1 MMFKRILHNWHVKII
16 SLVIAMFLVFFTKA
30 SSLKEEPVVVDLAT
44 ITNNNYTF
52 TESLPQRV
60 TLMLKGEESEIQ
72 KVPVNDIIAYI
83 DASGIKKDGVYTLPI
98 LIKQDSVSTTTNKVE
113 ISVYPVS
120 IKIKIEEKVTKYLRV
135 ESSITGIP
143 AHGYELTSRFINPGV
158 ISVSGPRQHMDLLE
172 TIETEPIDLSGKN
185 SDFKTRVR
193 LNLND
198 PLLTFP
204 EGEFVDF
211 QGIIG
216 ETTVVKVVE
225 NVNIAVKELQP
236 DLEILSELPQ
246 VSVNVEGALLS
257 LQDFTK
263 NNVSLTINLSEI
275 KSPGIYD
282 VPITF
287 WTPKNVHLYDKSMD
301 SIKITVRKKLEN

>member
-1 MMFKRILHNWHVKII
+1 MIFKRILHNWHVKVI
-16 SLVIAMFLVFFTKA
+16 SLIIALFLVFFTKA
-30 SSLKEEPVVVDLAT
+30 NALKEEPVVVDLVT

-60 TLMLKGEESEIQ
+60 TLMLKGEDSEIQ
-72 KVPVNDIIAYI
+72 KVPVNDIVAYI
-83 DASGIKKDGVYTLPI
+83 DASEIIKDGVYTLPI
-98 LIKQDSVSTTTNKVE
+98 LIKQDGVYTTTQNVE
-113 ISVYPVS
+113 ISVYPVT
-120 IKIKIEEKVTKYLRV
+120 IKAKIEEKVVKYLRV
-135 ESSITGIP
+135 ESLITGIP

-158 ISVSGPRQHMDLLE
+158 ISVSGPRQHMEKLE
-172 TIETEPIDLSGKN
+172 SIETEPIDLSGKN
-185 SDFKTRVR
+185 SDFKSRVR
-193 LNLND
+193 LDLSD
-198 PLLTFP
+198 PLLSFP

-225 NVNIAVKELQP
+225 NVNIAVKELRA
-236 DLEILSELPQ
+236 DLELYTELPQ
-246 VSVNVEGALLS
+246 VSVNVEGTLLM

-275 KSPGIYD
+275 TEPGVYN

-287 WTPKNVHLYDKSMD
+287 WTPKYVHVYDKSMD
-301 SIKITVRKKLEN
+301 SVQVSVKLKPEE